1 VRVTPPLGWSTWPI
15 TALPSGPARAGDLLG
30 VARRCTAICSRYRWR
45 IASSVIPARRP
56 LHIHKQTLGYRIRR
70 IEQLTGRVR

>member
-30 VARRCTAICSRYRWR
+30 GGEAVHRDLLAVPLAHRLQCDPGARA
-45 IASSVIPARRP
+45 
-56 LHIHKQTLGYRIRR
+56 LHIHKQTLGYRIRK